1 MDSCLRRVEN
11 RNAGAVRCERP
22 PKIGVGDCVEASQL
36 SSSSLDDVDRC
47 ENELT
52 AGAPFCD
59 RAHARREDGASHA
72 AVDQRA
78 GRDLLR
84 GAARDRNTHQTWTAS
99 RFAPVDDR
107 GTRPGSGARRADPDG
122 AIAAY
127 SLSFGDAHSTD
138 LVTSLTA
145 SHAYPTGT
153 FTANVYV
160 LDNGGAVAV
169 RTATV
174 TVTNMLPVATFTYR
188 VQRRNGLTVL
198 KTPVRAPQANAFC
211 ERLK

>member
-1 MDSCLRRVEN
+1 
-11 RNAGAVRCERP
+11 
-22 PKIGVGDCVEASQL
+22 
-36 SSSSLDDVDRC
+36 
-47 ENELT
+47 
-52 AGAPFCD
+52 
-59 RAHARREDGASHA
+59 
-72 AVDQRA
+72 
-78 GRDLLR
+78 
-84 GAARDRNTHQTWTAS
+84 
-99 RFAPVDDR
+99 
-107 GTRPGSGARRADPDG
+107 
-122 AIAAY
+122 
-127 SLSFGDAHSTD
+127 LSFGDAHSTD